1 MTMDYLKNKTIL
13 IVEDDEALRE
23 SLIMEFEYHG
33 GHVLA
38 AASGNEAIEII
49 KKGEKIDAILS
60 DVRMPNGNGVDLL
73 KQVKDLNVEVPVMM
87 FMTGFTDLS
96 VPEAYHLGAEA
107 ILPKPFELDDL
118 HDLMRRIMTPKTL
131 RWESDEACVMFQDHM
146 KWHFKSLLDAAREE
160 KFFLG
165 RGGFFIPDENPVIG
179 YKKKTGINFTIT
191 FEEGTFREI
200 SGCGVI
206 RYVNE
211 TTKGEG
217 SKVGY
222 AVEFEHIPVKLSQE
236 LVSFLIEHKVKAFI
250 PMKPTL
256 AEND

>member
-1 MTMDYLKNKTIL
+1 MNMDYLKNKTIL

-23 SLIMEFEYHG
+23 SLVMEFEYHG
-33 GHVLA
+33 AHVLSA
-38 AASGNEAIEII
+38 SSGNKALEVIN
-49 KKGEKIDAILS
+49 KGERIDAILS
-60 DVRMPNGNGVDLL
+60 DVRMPDGNGVDLL
-73 KQVKDLNVEVPVMM
+73 KNVKDINVEVPVMM

-96 VPEAYHLGAEA
+96 VPEAYHMGAEA

-118 HDLMRRIMTPKTL
+118 HDLMKRIMTPKTI
-131 RWESDEACVMFQDHM
+131 RWESDEPCGMFQDHM
-146 KWHFKSLLDAAREE
+146 RWNFKSLVDAAHEG

-165 RGGFFIPDENPVIG
+165 RGGFFIPDERPVLG
-179 YKKKTGINFTIT
+179 FKKKTGINFTVT
-191 FEEGTFREI
+191 FDEGSFREI

-211 TTKGEG
+211 STTKEG

-222 AVEFEHIPVKLSQE
+222 AVEFEHLPVKLSQE
-236 LVSFLIEHKVKAFI
+236 LVSYLIENKVKSFI

-256 AEND
+256 LKNN